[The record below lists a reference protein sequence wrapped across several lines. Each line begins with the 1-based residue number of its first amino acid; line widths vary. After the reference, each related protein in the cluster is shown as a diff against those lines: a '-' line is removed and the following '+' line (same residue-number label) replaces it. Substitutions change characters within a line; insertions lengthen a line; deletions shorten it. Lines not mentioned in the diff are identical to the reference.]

1 MKNNLVDGIARSLVQ
16 HAAHR
21 GPASLAER
29 LEEEWLADFEERKSS
44 LSRLRFGVGC
54 YWATHVIAHEYL
66 EPKVA
71 TATAS
76 AGGATIA
83 ASSYTPPD
91 YSFLSRRT
99 VAVLGILALHA
110 VIIYGFATGLVHTM
124 ITKIVE
130 PIRVI
135 PAQPKTPDLPPPLPD
150 LPEFRQQILVVDPV
164 VNVPRID
171 DSTAPDF
178 VAPQEQPQVV
188 PVVPTVTQPTV
199 VNRVIGGP
207 GKNFPNTDDY
217 YPPAMIRQGITG
229 STTVKVCTDDRGRL
243 TGDPTLVQS
252 SGFGPLDQ
260 GALKLARAGSGH
272 YRAST
277 EDGRAVSSCYPFR
290 VKFAMRQGS

>member
-16 HAAHR
+16 HAAR
-21 GPASLAER
+21 KAPASLAQR
-29 LEEEWLADFEERKSS
+29 LEEEWSADFEERKSS

-71 TATAS
+71 TASAS
-76 AGGATIA
+76 GATIA
-83 ASSYTPPD
+83 ASGYTPPD
-91 YSFLSRRT
+91 YSFLSRRS

-110 VIIYGFATGLVHTM
+110 VIIYGFATGLVHTV
-124 ITKIVE
+124 ITKIVP
-130 PIRVI
+130 PITVI
-135 PAQPKTPDLPPPLPD
+135 PTPPKTPEAPPPLPD
-150 LPEFRQQILVVDPV
+150 LPQFTKQLPRIDPL
-164 VNVPRID
+164 VNVPKFD
-171 DSTAPDF
+171 NSTAPEL

-188 PVVPTVTQPTV
+188 PVVTTVTQPTA
-199 VNRVIGGP
+199 VNRVMGGP

-217 YPPAMIRQGITG
+217 YPPAMIRQGVTG
-229 STTVKVCTDDRGRL
+229 STTVRVCTDDRGRL
-243 TGDPTLVQS
+243 TGDPTLVQT
-252 SGFGPLDQ
+252 SGSAGLDQ

-290 VKFAMRQGS
+290 VTFAMRQ